1 MCLCVYALRFLLVRD
16 ALFDEEEDSD
26 GKGEL

>member
-16 ALFDEEEDSD
+16 ALFDEEDSD